1 MYFCFLNLSM
11 TSSNFTHLLLQDF
24 PFELTDSQR
33 SLLADLGQ
41 YIFEE
46 DKRIFLLKGYAG
58 TGKTSI
64 ISHLVHNIWKIKYKF
79 TLLAPTG
86 RAAKVMS
93 GYAGQPAF
101 TIHKH
106 LYYSKVDASGKL
118 QFSLRKNKQRKTI
131 FIVDEASMISNTS
144 LGDNLFSQS
153 SLLSDLLE
161 YVYTHPDNK
170 LILVGDTAQLPPI
183 GTAVSPALDKSFL
196 MQNFDYEVEEFELN
210 EVVRQS
216 LSSGILFNATKIREE
231 ISNSLPDEIK
241 FNTTGFKDFVRLE
254 NGYDIQDAIEDAY
267 ADNVFEET
275 AIIVRSNKR
284 ANLYNQ
290 QIRNKILL
298 KENELDAGDYLM
310 VVKNNY
316 FWLDKQSTAGFVA
329 NGDVVEI
336 LEIYKLIDLYGF
348 RFAEVRIKML
358 DYPQEK
364 PLDVVLLLD
373 TLHSETPSL
382 SYQENNKLYKAVSED
397 YAHLKTKWARY
408 KKVKE
413 NKYFNALQV
422 KFAYALTCHKSQGG
436 QWKNVFVEQPFQL
449 DLADK
454 EQLRWI
460 YTAFTR
466 AQKKLFL
473 LGFKQDFFIE

>member
-1 MYFCFLNLSM
+1 MN
-11 TSSNFTHLLLQDF
+11 SSSFAHLLCQDF
-24 PFELTDSQR
+24 PFELTDSQQNLLE
-33 SLLADLGQ
+33 SLGE
-41 YIFEE
+41 YIFEDE
-46 DKRIFLLKGYAG
+46 NKIFLLKGYAG

-64 ISHLVHNIWKIKYKF
+64 ISHLVNNIWKAKYKF

-93 GYAGQPAF
+93 SYASQPAY

-118 QFSLRKNKQRKTI
+118 HFILRKNKQRKTI
-131 FIVDEASMISNTS
+131 FIVDEASMISDAS
-144 LGDNLFSQS
+144 LSDSLFSTT
-153 SLLSDLLE
+153 SLLSDLIS
-161 YVYTHPDNK
+161 YVYTNPDNK

-183 GTAVSPALDKSFL
+183 GTNVSPALDKSFL

-216 LSSGILFNATKIREE
+216 LSSGILFNATTIREE
-231 ISNSLPDEIK
+231 IRNNFPDEIK
-241 FNTTGFKDFVRLE
+241 FNTTGFNDFIRLE

-316 FWLDKQSTAGFVA
+316 FWLDKQSRAGFIA
-329 NGDVVEI
+329 NGDVIEI

-364 PLDVVLLLD
+364 PFDVVLLLD

-382 SYQENNKLYKAVSED
+382 SYQENNKLYQAISED
-397 YAHLKTKWARY
+397 YMHLKTKWARY

-436 QWKNVFVEQPFQL
+436 QWKNVFVEQPYQL
-449 DLADK
+449 DITDK
-454 EQLRWI
+454 EQLRWL

-473 LGFKQDFFIE
+473 LGFKNDFFIE